1 MLPAAVVVPRA
12 LVLAAVPAPAYDP
25 CMSPPSGST
34 RAGRIAGGVSVLA
47 GVVAVAVLLSL
58 PVPTGRSTPEPLV
71 RDTPTTAPT
80 LPPVDEPW
88 YRTGLPVEG
97 QIVPIGARTTGRV
110 EVVRSGERSVR
121 VTITDFATD
130 LTTADI
136 RVQLTAGDVIDGRR
150 GARWVPNGNPVEV
163 GVVPHG
169 ATSAV
174 IEVSIPQIL
183 PDPVHSLVVLDWN
196 TTTIMGGAEL
206 VPGYGT
212 MDG

>member
-1 MLPAAVVVPRA
+1 MLPAAVVVPGP
-12 LVLAAVPAPAYDP
+12 VVPGPAYDP
-25 CMSPPSGST
+25 CMSPPSGSA
-34 RAGRIAGGVSVLA
+34 RAGRIAVGVSVFV
-47 GVVAVAVLLSL
+47 GVVAASVLLSI
-58 PVPTGRSTPEPLV
+58 PVPTGRSVPEPLV
-71 RDTPTTAPT
+71 RETPTTAPT

-97 QIVPIGARTTGRV
+97 EIVPIGAETTGRV

-136 RVQLTAGDVIDGRR
+136 RVQLTAGDVVTGRR
-150 GARWVPNGNPVEV
+150 GARWVPDGDPVEV

-169 ATSAV
+169 ATSVV
-174 IEVSIPQIL
+174 IDVRLPQIL

-206 VPGYGT
+206 LPGYGT
-212 MDG
+212 MVG